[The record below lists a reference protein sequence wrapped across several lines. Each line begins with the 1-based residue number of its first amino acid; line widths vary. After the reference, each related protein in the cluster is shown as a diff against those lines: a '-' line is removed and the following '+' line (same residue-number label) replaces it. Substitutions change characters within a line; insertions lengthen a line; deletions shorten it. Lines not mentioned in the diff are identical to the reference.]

1 MFQDDKNKNRTQKRI
16 VNKNQNTNMQI
27 DYIGMQNEKSVD
39 SKNTSRQRNI
49 SKGNLEGILK
59 F

>member
-1 MFQDDKNKNRTQKRI
+1 MSKKNESTMFQDDKNKNRTQKRI

-39 SKNTSRQRNI
+39 SKNTSR
-49 SKGNLEGILK
+49 
-59 F
+59 